1 MKRRFASRLWL
12 TAFALS
18 LALFQPALPTTSAAE
33 GDVGYRNQHFTGIGT
48 EVTGAKPQSKLWW
61 ADGMW
66 WGIMWDETQNGNFIY
81 RLELATQTWSNT
93 GTRVDGRATTRSD
106 ALWDGTKL
114 YVGSQLFST
123 LGAAGQNARL
133 YRFSYDPGADRY
145 SLDAGFPVN
154 INAAKSESLV
164 IDKDSTGRLW
174 ATWVQDARVYVN
186 SSTTSDAV
194 WGTPFVLPV
203 AGAANLTTDDI
214 SSVVA
219 FEGNRIGVMWSNQND
234 SALYFAEHVDGA
246 PPDAW
251 EASRTA
257 IQGPNNA
264 DDHINLKSIHAG
276 AGGQV
281 YAAVKTSQTAG
292 AAPLIMLLVRDPATG
307 NWASHVFGQVRD
319 HHTRPIVMLDDVNR
333 TIYMFATSNETGGTI
348 YMKSTSMDAI
358 SFEAGL
364 GTPFIRD
371 AASPD
376 MNDATSTKQSV
387 NPTSGLVVLA
397 SDDTTDHY
405 WHNYLPLGDPQPE
418 PLAADFNAEPR
429 TGTAPLAVTFS
440 DLSTG
445 SPTSWLWDFGDGE
458 TSTDQH
464 PSHTYTA
471 AGTYTVSL
479 TATNAD
485 DTDTKVEAD
494 HVTVAAPPSA
504 PPVAD
509 FEASPLSGTA
519 PLQVA
524 FTDLSTGSPT
534 SWLWDFG
541 DGSTSDEQGPTHTYT
556 TAGTYT
562 ISLTATNGG
571 GTDTKTEADYVTVAP
586 PAPSADFAGSPLTGN
601 APLPVTFTDLSTG
614 SPTSWSWDFGDGTS
628 STSQSPTHTYATA
641 GRYTVSLTAT
651 NAGGNT
657 TRTRTDYVVV
667 GTRVVATASADAYV
681 RSQQATTNF
690 GTKADLRVRVHAKDA
705 YRSYLSFSVSGISGP
720 VTGARL
726 RLWVNSGGTDG
737 GSVLRVTSPW
747 SEQTIT
753 WRNAPPPSGTSLGQA
768 GAVTAGGWVEIA
780 LSPAAFS
787 SGNGTYSFALVSSD
801 GSSPQVQYASRE
813 TATRPQL
820 LIDVG
825 PP

>member
-1 MKRRFASRLWL
+1 VKRRFASRLWL

-18 LALFQPALPTTSAAE
+18 LALFQPALPAASAAE

-48 EVTGAKPQSKLWW
+48 EVTGAKPQSRLWW
-61 ADGMW
+61 ADGIW

-251 EASRTA
+251 QASRTA

-281 YAAVKTSQTAG
+281 YAAVKTSHTSG
-292 AAPLIMLLVRDPATG
+292 SAPLIMLLVRDPATG

-429 TGTAPLAVTFS
+429 TGTAPL
-440 DLSTG
+440 
-445 SPTSWLWDFGDGE
+445 
-458 TSTDQH
+458 
-464 PSHTYTA
+464 
-471 AGTYTVSL
+471 
-479 TATNAD
+479 
-485 DTDTKVEAD
+485 
-494 HVTVAAPPSA
+494 
-504 PPVAD
+504 
-509 FEASPLSGTA
+509 
-519 PLQVA
+519 QVA

-562 ISLTATNGG
+562 VSLTATNGG
-571 GTDTKTEADYVTVAP
+571 GTDTKTEADYVTVAAP

-667 GTRVVATASADAYV
+667 GTGVVATASADAYV

-690 GTKADLRVRVHAKDA
+690 GTKADLRVRVNAKDA

-787 SGNGTYSFALVSSD
+787 SGNGTYSFALVSSNR
-801 GSSPQVQYASRE
+801 SSAQVQYASRE
-813 TATRPQL
+813 TATPPQL

>member
-1 MKRRFASRLWL
+1 MGEGWKARIPEPTFRTAIRSSTDIATIAGGSNFSRSVDGCGHGASVNAHRAEAHRSADCPARRRATSLRGTDSASPSEPLVKRRFASRLWL

-18 LALFQPALPTTSAAE
+18 LALFQPALPAASAAE

-48 EVTGAKPQSKLWW
+48 EVTGAKPQSRLWW
-61 ADGMW
+61 ADGIW

-251 EASRTA
+251 QASRTA

-281 YAAVKTSQTAG
+281 YAAVKTSHTSG
-292 AAPLIMLLVRDPATG
+292 SAPLIMLLVRDPATG
-307 NWASHVFGQVRD
+307 NWASHVFGKVRD

-429 TGTAPLAVTFS
+429 TGTAPL
-440 DLSTG
+440 
-445 SPTSWLWDFGDGE
+445 
-458 TSTDQH
+458 
-464 PSHTYTA
+464 
-471 AGTYTVSL
+471 
-479 TATNAD
+479 
-485 DTDTKVEAD
+485 
-494 HVTVAAPPSA
+494 
-504 PPVAD
+504 
-509 FEASPLSGTA
+509 
-519 PLQVA
+519 QVA

-562 ISLTATNGG
+562 VSLTATNGG
-571 GTDTKTEADYVTVAP
+571 GTDTKTEADYVTVAAP

-667 GTRVVATASADAYV
+667 GTGVVATASADAYV

-690 GTKADLRVRVHAKDA
+690 GTKADLRVRVNAKDA

-787 SGNGTYSFALVSSD
+787 SGNGTYSFALVSSNR
-801 GSSPQVQYASRE
+801 SSAQVQYASRE
-813 TATRPQL
+813 TATPPQL